1 MLVKGGRYEILVDAG
16 RYHICRVEFSIL
28 CRDDG
33 GNKCTTADWARC
45 AAFYAAT
52 TDAVCG
58 KTAKQNMDTGQIQL
72 LYAAN

>member
-1 MLVKGGRYEILVDAG
+1 MKFWLMPAVIIFV
-16 RYHICRVEFSIL
+16 
-28 CRDDG
+28 G
-33 GNKCTTADWARC
+33 GN
-45 AAFYAAT
+45 FQSY